1 MGGDSL
7 QDATAASQRT
17 ASTLENGGGV
27 AGNKR
32 SGLWLIIAAFFAT
45 TATADVV
52 RIEIAERS
60 DVAAGAPYGA
70 VGGYEKISGTLHF
83 AVDPSAAANRNVAD
97 LALATTNAAGRIELK
112 ADFYLLKPK
121 DVERGNGALLFE
133 VPNRGRKGILP
144 MLNRATASLDPTEPR
159 ELGDGFL
166 LEEGFSLLWVGW
178 QLDLPPADP
187 ELLRVYLPTTDPGL
201 GVMGLVRSDFV
212 VRTEGVRDH
221 SLGDG
226 NHVPYAVADPA
237 GDSHALTV
245 RDTPLG
251 ERRTIPRGEWQFARV
266 DGSGNVVPDPTRV
279 YLASGFTPKLIYEVV
294 YTAKN
299 PPLAGLGLVAIRD
312 AVSRLKHEG
321 APELG
326 LDEDSF
332 DRALAFG
339 ISQSGR
345 VLRTFIYEGFNAD
358 ERDRR
363 VFDGVLAHIAGGARG
378 GFNTR
383 FAQPSRS
390 SSSYLYPNEVFPFSD
405 AAQADPVSDVSDG
418 LLEHLEPQ
426 FIPRIFYTNSS
437 NEYWRGSAAL
447 THVTPDGRRDF
458 PPPRDT
464 TRIYLFAG
472 TQHGPAAF
480 PPRVGSGR
488 LADNPNAYSWFM
500 RSLLLKLDAWIADN
514 VLPPASVHP
523 TLADGSLVPRPQLR
537 FPALPRVD
545 VPVAPSGPLRLF
557 FGPSFAAD
565 GIATIEPPRVGGP
578 FPVLLPQVDADGNE
592 IAGLRSPELAVPLAT
607 YTGWQLYKP
616 ELGRADE
623 LVSLQGSFV
632 PFPLDAAER
641 ARTADPRRS
650 ILERYAGRDAYL
662 ALVEQIAKLLI
673 ADGYLRGEDLAP
685 IVAQASERWR
695 VLVEERAQR

>member
-1 MGGDSL
+1 M
-7 QDATAASQRT
+7 
-17 ASTLENGGGV
+17 
-27 AGNKR
+27 AGNER
-32 SGLWLIIAAFFAT
+32 LGFWLITATLFAT
-45 TATADVV
+45 TAAAEVV
-52 RIEIAERS
+52 RVEVAERA
-60 DVAAGAPYGA
+60 DVAAGASYGA
-70 VGGYEKISGTLHF
+70 AGAYEKIRGTLHF
-83 AVDPSAAANRNVAD
+83 AVDPGAAANRNVTD
-97 LALATTNAAGRIELK
+97 LALARTNAAGRVEFT

-133 VPNRGRKGILP
+133 VANRGRKGILP
-144 MLNRATASLDPTEPR
+144 MLSRAAASLDPAEPR

-166 LEEGFSLLWVGW
+166 LEQGFSLLWVGW
-178 QLDLPPADP
+178 QLDPPPVDP
-187 ELLRVYLPTTDPGL
+187 KLLRVYPPTTDVGL
-201 GVMGLVRSDFV
+201 SVTGLVRSDFV
-212 VRTEGVRDH
+212 VRTEGVRDQ

-226 NHVPYAVADPA
+226 GHVPYPVDDPA
-237 GDSHALTV
+237 SDAHTLTV

-251 ERRTIPRGEWQFARV
+251 ERHTIPRGEWQFAHV
-266 DGSGNVVPDPTRV
+266 DGSGNVVPDATRV
-279 YLASGFTPKLIYEVV
+279 YLESGFTPKLIYEVV

-299 PPLAGLGLVAIRD
+299 PPLAGLGLAAIRD
-312 AVSRLKHEG
+312 AVTRLKHEG

-326 LDEDSF
+326 VDAESF

-345 VLRTFIYEGFNAD
+345 VLRTFLYEGFNAD

-390 SSSYLYPNEVFPFSD
+390 SSSYLYPNEIFPFSD
-405 AAQADPVSDVSDG
+405 SAQTDPVIGVRDG
-418 LLEHLEPQ
+418 LLERLESK

-447 THVTPDGRRDF
+447 THLTPDGRRDF
-458 PPPRDT
+458 PPPHDT

-480 PPRVGSGR
+480 PPRASSGR

-500 RSLLLKLDAWIADN
+500 RSLLLKLDAWVADN
-514 VLPPASVHP
+514 VLPPASVYP
-523 TLADGSLVPRPQLR
+523 TLADGSLVPRSQLR
-537 FPALPRVD
+537 FPAIPRVD
-545 VPVAPSGPLRLF
+545 VPIAPGGPLRLY
-557 FGPSFAAD
+557 FGPSFATG
-565 GIATIEPPRVGGP
+565 GIATIEPPRVGGA

-616 ELGRADE
+616 ELGRDDE
-623 LVSLQGSFV
+623 LVSLQGAFV

-641 ARTADPRRS
+641 ARTADPRRA
-650 ILERYAGRDAYL
+650 IRERYPDRDAYL
-662 ALVEQIAKLLI
+662 ALVGQIAKLLI

-695 VLVEERAQR
+695 VLVEERSPR